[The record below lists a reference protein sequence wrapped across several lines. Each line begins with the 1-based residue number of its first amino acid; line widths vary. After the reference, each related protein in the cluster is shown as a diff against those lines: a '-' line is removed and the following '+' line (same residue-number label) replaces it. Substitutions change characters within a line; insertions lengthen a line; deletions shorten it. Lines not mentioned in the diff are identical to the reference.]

1 MYRTLKL
8 RRLKILRHNLIIG
21 STLAIALAATTS
33 LHAQTSSYQPAT
45 DNVSINWDA
54 LNNAG
59 QTRSVT
65 TSQGYVS
72 APVSQG
78 GLLMP
83 GTRMLRSTLH
93 VAPPAGSS
101 RVKLSKPGMKKAA
114 PKPAMAKAPAP
125 APKPKVA
132 AAPTPKP
139 AMPTPSAPKKLAEK
153 KPAVPSATTSASAP
167 PPPPPATVSA
177 SAPPPPPM
185 PTASA
190 TAEAPAAP
198 KAPTVSAAPA
208 PTEQASTSTAAPSD
222 DGAIKVIFN
231 GGDTKLSADG
241 QAAIDKVLGELE
253 KSDGVRVQLMA
264 YAVGDD
270 LTASQARR
278 ISLSRALSVR
288 SYLIEKG
295 VRSSRIDVRALGDK
309 GEGDPKNRVD
319 VNLIDR

>member
-1 MYRTLKL
+1 MYRTLN
-8 RRLKILRHNLIIG
+8 RRHLKILRRNLFVG
-21 STLAIALAATTS
+21 STLAIALAVATP

-45 DNVSINWDA
+45 DNVSINWNA

-59 QTRSVT
+59 QVRSVVST
-65 TSQGYVS
+65 QGYAS
-72 APVSQG
+72 APVSQS
-78 GLLMP
+78 GLLIP
-83 GTRMLRSTLH
+83 GTRMPRSTLH

-101 RVKLSKPGMKKAA
+101 SVQLSKPGTKKAA

-125 APKPKVA
+125 APTPKVA
-132 AAPTPKP
+132 AAPAPKP
-139 AMPTPSAPKKLAEK
+139 ATPAPSAPKKLAEK
-153 KPAVPSATTSASAP
+153 KPAALAPTTSASAP
-167 PPPPPATVSA
+167 PPPPPATISA
-177 SAPPPPPM
+177 SAPPPSPM
-185 PTASA
+185 PA
-190 TAEAPAAP
+190 TAEAP
-198 KAPTVSAAPA
+198 KAPAIPAAPA
-208 PTEQASTSTAAPSD
+208 TTEQASTASTTSSD
-222 DGAIKVIFN
+222 DGAVQVIFN
-231 GGDTKLSADG
+231 GDDTKLSADG
-241 QAAIDKVLGELE
+241 QAAVDRVLGELE

-295 VRSSRIDVRALGDK
+295 MRSSRIDVRALGDK

>member
-1 MYRTLKL
+1 MYRTLK
-8 RRLKILRHNLIIG
+8 RRHLKILRRNLVVG
-21 STLAIALAATTS
+21 STLAIALAAVTP

-45 DNVSINWDA
+45 DNVSINWNA

-59 QTRSVT
+59 QVRSVVST
-65 TSQGYVS
+65 QGYAS

-83 GTRMLRSTLH
+83 GTRMPRSTLH

-101 RVKLSKPGMKKAA
+101 SVQLSKPGTKKAA

-125 APKPKVA
+125 APKVA
-132 AAPTPKP
+132 AAPAPKP
-139 AMPTPSAPKKLAEK
+139 AMPAPSAPKKLAEK
-153 KPAVPSATTSASAP
+153 KPAANASAP
-167 PPPPPATVSA
+167 PPPPPATISA

-185 PTASA
+185 PSAPA
-190 TAEAPAAP
+190 TAEVPEAP
-198 KAPTVSAAPA
+198 KAPAISTAPA
-208 PTEQASTSTAAPSD
+208 PTEQASTKSATSTG
-222 DGAIKVIFN
+222 DGAVQVIFN

-241 QAAIDKVLGELE
+241 QAAVDKVLGELE

-264 YAVGDD
+264 YAVGVD

>member
-1 MYRTLKL
+1 MYRTLN
-8 RRLKILRHNLIIG
+8 RRHLKILRRNLFVG
-21 STLAIALAATTS
+21 STLAIALAVATP

-45 DNVSINWDA
+45 DNVSINWNA

-59 QTRSVT
+59 QVRSVVST
-65 TSQGYVS
+65 QGYAS
-72 APVSQG
+72 APVSQS
-78 GLLMP
+78 GLLIP
-83 GTRMLRSTLH
+83 GTRMPRSTLH

-101 RVKLSKPGMKKAA
+101 SVQLSKPGTKKAA

-125 APKPKVA
+125 APTPKVA
-132 AAPTPKP
+132 AAPAPKP
-139 AMPTPSAPKKLAEK
+139 ATPAPSAPKKLAEK
-153 KPAVPSATTSASAP
+153 KPAALALTTSASAP
-167 PPPPPATVSA
+167 PPPSPTTISA

-185 PTASA
+185 PA
-190 TAEAPAAP
+190 TAEAP
-198 KAPTVSAAPA
+198 KAPAISAAPA
-208 PTEQASTSTAAPSD
+208 TTEQASTASATSSD
-222 DGAIKVIFN
+222 DGAVQVIFN

-241 QAAIDKVLGELE
+241 QAAVDRVLGELE

-295 VRSSRIDVRALGDK
+295 MRSSRIDVRALGDK

>member
-1 MYRTLKL
+1 MYRTLN
-8 RRLKILRHNLIIG
+8 RRHLKILRRNLFVG
-21 STLAIALAATTS
+21 STLAIALAVATP

-45 DNVSINWDA
+45 DNVSINWNA

-59 QTRSVT
+59 QVRSVVST
-65 TSQGYVS
+65 QGYAS
-72 APVSQG
+72 APVSQS
-78 GLLMP
+78 GLLIP
-83 GTRMLRSTLH
+83 GTRMPRSTLH

-101 RVKLSKPGMKKAA
+101 SVQLSKPGTKKAA

-125 APKPKVA
+125 APTPKVA
-132 AAPTPKP
+132 AAPAPKP
-139 AMPTPSAPKKLAEK
+139 ATPAPSAPKKLAEK
-153 KPAVPSATTSASAP
+153 KPAALAPTTSASAP
-167 PPPPPATVSA
+167 PPPPPATISA
-177 SAPPPPPM
+177 SAPPPSPM
-185 PTASA
+185 PA
-190 TAEAPAAP
+190 TAEAP
-198 KAPTVSAAPA
+198 KAPAIPTAPA
-208 PTEQASTSTAAPSD
+208 TTEQASTASTTSSD
-222 DGAIKVIFN
+222 DGAVQVIFN

-241 QAAIDKVLGELE
+241 QAAVDRVLGELE

-295 VRSSRIDVRALGDK
+295 MRSSRIDVRALGDK

>member
-8 RRLKILRHNLIIG
+8 RFLTNSRRNLVIG
-21 STLAIALAATTS
+21 STLALALAVTTP
-33 LHAQTSSYQPAT
+33 LHAQTSSYHSAT

-54 LNNAG
+54 LNKAG
-59 QTRSVT
+59 QGRSVT
-65 TSQGYVS
+65 SSQGYMS
-72 APVSQG
+72 APLSQG

-83 GTRMLRSTLH
+83 GPRMPRSTLH

-101 RVKLSKPGMKKAA
+101 SVKLSKPGTQKAA

-125 APKPKVA
+125 APTPKVA
-132 AAPTPKP
+132 AAPAPKP
-139 AMPTPSAPKKLAEK
+139 AIPAPSAPKKLAEE
-153 KPAVPSATTSASAP
+153 KPAA

-177 SAPPPPPM
+177 SAPPPPPI
-185 PTASA
+185 PA
-190 TAEAPAAP
+190 TTTEAPAAP
-198 KAPTVSAAPA
+198 AVSAAPA
-208 PTEQASTSTAAPSD
+208 PTEQASTSTATPAD
-222 DGAIKVIFN
+222 DGTVKVIFN

-241 QAAIDKVLGELE
+241 QAAVDKVLSEIE

-309 GEGDPKNRVD
+309 GEGEPKNRVD

>member
-1 MYRTLKL
+1 MYRTLK
-8 RRLKILRHNLIIG
+8 RRYLKILRRNLVVG
-21 STLAIALAATTS
+21 STLATALAVATP

-45 DNVSINWDA
+45 DNVSINWNA

-59 QTRSVT
+59 QVRSVVST
-65 TSQGYVS
+65 QGYAS
-72 APVSQG
+72 APVYQS
-78 GLLMP
+78 GLLIP
-83 GTRMLRSTLH
+83 GTRMPRSTLH

-101 RVKLSKPGMKKAA
+101 SVQLSKPATKKAA

-125 APKPKVA
+125 APTPKVA
-132 AAPTPKP
+132 SAPAPKP
-139 AMPTPSAPKKLAEK
+139 ATPAPSAPKKLAEK
-153 KPAVPSATTSASAP
+153 KPAALAPTTSASAP
-167 PPPPPATVSA
+167 PPPPPATISA
-177 SAPPPPPM
+177 SAPPPSPM
-185 PTASA
+185 PA
-190 TAEAPAAP
+190 TAEAP
-198 KAPTVSAAPA
+198 KAPAIPAAPA
-208 PTEQASTSTAAPSD
+208 TTEQASTASTTSSD
-222 DGAIKVIFN
+222 DGAVQVIFN

-241 QAAIDKVLGELE
+241 QAAVDRVLGELE

-295 VRSSRIDVRALGDK
+295 MRSSRIDVRALGDK

>member
-1 MYRTLKL
+1 MYRTLN
-8 RRLKILRHNLIIG
+8 RRHLKILRRNLFVG
-21 STLAIALAATTS
+21 STLAIALAVATP

-45 DNVSINWDA
+45 DNVSINWNA

-59 QTRSVT
+59 QVRSVVST
-65 TSQGYVS
+65 QGYAS
-72 APVSQG
+72 APVYQS
-78 GLLMP
+78 GLLIP
-83 GTRMLRSTLH
+83 GTRMPRSTLH

-101 RVKLSKPGMKKAA
+101 SVQLSKPGTKKAA

-125 APKPKVA
+125 APTPKVA
-132 AAPTPKP
+132 AAPAPKP
-139 AMPTPSAPKKLAEK
+139 ATPAPSAPKKLAEK
-153 KPAVPSATTSASAP
+153 KPAALALTTSASAP
-167 PPPPPATVSA
+167 PPPSPTTISA

-185 PTASA
+185 PA
-190 TAEAPAAP
+190 TAEAP
-198 KAPTVSAAPA
+198 KAPAISAAPA
-208 PTEQASTSTAAPSD
+208 TTEQASTASATSSD
-222 DGAIKVIFN
+222 DGAVQVIFN

-241 QAAIDKVLGELE
+241 QAAVDRVLGELE

>member
-1 MYRTLKL
+1 MYRTLK
-8 RRLKILRHNLIIG
+8 RRHLKILRRNLTVG
-21 STLAIALAATTS
+21 STLAIALALATP
-33 LHAQTSSYQPAT
+33 LYAQTSSYQPAT
-45 DNVSINWDA
+45 DNVSINWNA

-59 QTRSVT
+59 QVRSVVPT
-65 TSQGYVS
+65 QGYAS

-83 GTRMLRSTLH
+83 GTRMPRSTLH
-93 VAPPAGSS
+93 VASPAGSS
-101 RVKLSKPGMKKAA
+101 SVQLSKPGTKKAA
-114 PKPAMAKAPAP
+114 PKPSMAKAPAP
-125 APKPKVA
+125 APAPKVA
-132 AAPTPKP
+132 AAPAPKP
-139 AMPTPSAPKKLAEK
+139 AMPAPSAPKKLAEK
-153 KPAVPSATTSASAP
+153 KPAAPAPTTSASAP
-167 PPPPPATVSA
+167 PPPPPATISA

-185 PTASA
+185 PSAPA
-190 TAEAPAAP
+190 TAEAPEAP
-198 KAPTVSAAPA
+198 KAPAISAAPA
-208 PTEQASTSTAAPSD
+208 PTEQASTASATSSD
-222 DGAIKVIFN
+222 DGAVQVIFN

-241 QAAIDKVLGELE
+241 QAAVDKVLGELE

>member
-1 MYRTLKL
+1 MYRTLN
-8 RRLKILRHNLIIG
+8 RRHLKILRRNLFVG
-21 STLAIALAATTS
+21 STLAIALAVATP

-45 DNVSINWDA
+45 DNVSINWNA

-59 QTRSVT
+59 QVRSVVST
-65 TSQGYVS
+65 QGYAS
-72 APVSQG
+72 APVYQS
-78 GLLMP
+78 GLLIP
-83 GTRMLRSTLH
+83 GTRMPRSTLH

-101 RVKLSKPGMKKAA
+101 SVQLSKPGTKKAA

-125 APKPKVA
+125 APTPKVA
-132 AAPTPKP
+132 AAPAPKP
-139 AMPTPSAPKKLAEK
+139 ATPAPSAPKKLAEK
-153 KPAVPSATTSASAP
+153 KPAALAPTTSASAP
-167 PPPPPATVSA
+167 PPPSPTTISA

-185 PTASA
+185 PA
-190 TAEAPAAP
+190 TAEAP
-198 KAPTVSAAPA
+198 KAPAISAAPA
-208 PTEQASTSTAAPSD
+208 TTEQASTASATSSD
-222 DGAIKVIFN
+222 DGAVQVIFN

-241 QAAIDKVLGELE
+241 QAAVDRVLGELE

>member
-8 RRLKILRHNLIIG
+8 SHLKISRRNLIIG
-21 STLAIALAATTS
+21 STFAIALAASTS

-45 DNVSINWDA
+45 DNVSINWNA

-59 QTRSVT
+59 QFRSVAP
-65 TSQGYVS
+65 SQGYVS

-83 GTRMLRSTLH
+83 GTRMPRSTLH

-101 RVKLSKPGMKKAA
+101 RIKLSKPGMKKAA

-132 AAPTPKP
+132 TAPAPKP

-153 KPAVPSATTSASAP
+153 KPAAPSAITSASAP

-185 PTASA
+185 PAASTTAK
-190 TAEAPAAP
+190 APAAP
-198 KAPTVSAAPA
+198 KAPAVSAAPA

-241 QAAIDKVLGELE
+241 QAAVDKVLGELE
-253 KSDGVRVQLMA
+253 KSDGIRVQLMA

>member
-1 MYRTLKL
+1 MYRTLN
-8 RRLKILRHNLIIG
+8 RRHLKILRRNLFVG
-21 STLAIALAATTS
+21 STLAIALAVATP

-45 DNVSINWDA
+45 DNVSINWNA

-59 QTRSVT
+59 QVRSVVST
-65 TSQGYVS
+65 QGYAS
-72 APVSQG
+72 APVSQS
-78 GLLMP
+78 GLLIP
-83 GTRMLRSTLH
+83 GTRMPRSTLH

-101 RVKLSKPGMKKAA
+101 SVQLSKPGTKKAA

-125 APKPKVA
+125 APTPKVA
-132 AAPTPKP
+132 AAPAPKP
-139 AMPTPSAPKKLAEK
+139 ATPAPSAPKKLAEK
-153 KPAVPSATTSASAP
+153 KPAALALTTSASAP
-167 PPPPPATVSA
+167 PPPSPTTISA

-185 PTASA
+185 PA
-190 TAEAPAAP
+190 TAEAP
-198 KAPTVSAAPA
+198 KAPAISAAPA
-208 PTEQASTSTAAPSD
+208 TTEQASTASATSSD
-222 DGAIKVIFN
+222 DGAVQVIFN

-241 QAAIDKVLGELE
+241 QAAVDRVLGELE

>member
-1 MYRTLKL
+1 MYRTLN
-8 RRLKILRHNLIIG
+8 RRHLKILLRNLFVG
-21 STLAIALAATTS
+21 STLAIALAVATP

-45 DNVSINWDA
+45 DNVSINWNA

-59 QTRSVT
+59 QVRSVVST
-65 TSQGYVS
+65 QGYAS
-72 APVSQG
+72 APVSQS
-78 GLLMP
+78 GLLIP
-83 GTRMLRSTLH
+83 GTRMPRSTLH

-101 RVKLSKPGMKKAA
+101 SVQLSKPGTKKAA

-125 APKPKVA
+125 APTPKVA
-132 AAPTPKP
+132 AAPAPKP
-139 AMPTPSAPKKLAEK
+139 ATPAPSAPKKLAEK
-153 KPAVPSATTSASAP
+153 KPAALAPTTSASAP
-167 PPPPPATVSA
+167 PPPPPATISA
-177 SAPPPPPM
+177 SAPPPSPM
-185 PTASA
+185 PA
-190 TAEAPAAP
+190 TAEAP
-198 KAPTVSAAPA
+198 KAPAIPAAPA
-208 PTEQASTSTAAPSD
+208 TTEQASTASTTSSD
-222 DGAIKVIFN
+222 DGAVQVIFN

-241 QAAIDKVLGELE
+241 QAAVDRVLGELE

-295 VRSSRIDVRALGDK
+295 MRSSRIDVRALGDK

>member
-1 MYRTLKL
+1 MYRTLN
-8 RRLKILRHNLIIG
+8 RRHLKILRRNLFVG
-21 STLAIALAATTS
+21 STLAIALAVATP

-45 DNVSINWDA
+45 DNVSINWNA

-59 QTRSVT
+59 QVRSVVST
-65 TSQGYVS
+65 QGYAS
-72 APVSQG
+72 APVSQS
-78 GLLMP
+78 GLLIP
-83 GTRMLRSTLH
+83 GTRMPRSTLH

-101 RVKLSKPGMKKAA
+101 SVQLSKPGTKKAA

-125 APKPKVA
+125 APTPKVA
-132 AAPTPKP
+132 AAPAPKP
-139 AMPTPSAPKKLAEK
+139 AMPAPSAPKKLAEK
-153 KPAVPSATTSASAP
+153 KPATLAPTTSASAP
-167 PPPPPATVSA
+167 PPPPPATISA

-185 PTASA
+185 PA
-190 TAEAPAAP
+190 TAEAP
-198 KAPTVSAAPA
+198 KAPAISAAPA
-208 PTEQASTSTAAPSD
+208 TTEQASTASATSSD
-222 DGAIKVIFN
+222 DGAVQVIFN

-241 QAAIDKVLGELE
+241 QAAVDRVLGELE

>member
-1 MYRTLKL
+1 MYRTLN
-8 RRLKILRHNLIIG
+8 RRHLKILRRNLFVG
-21 STLAIALAATTS
+21 STLAIALAVATP

-45 DNVSINWDA
+45 NNVSINWNA

-59 QTRSVT
+59 QVRSVVST
-65 TSQGYVS
+65 QGYAS
-72 APVSQG
+72 APVSQS
-78 GLLMP
+78 GLLIP
-83 GTRMLRSTLH
+83 GTRMPRSTLH

-101 RVKLSKPGMKKAA
+101 SVQLSKPGTKKAA

-125 APKPKVA
+125 APTPKVA
-132 AAPTPKP
+132 AAPAPKP
-139 AMPTPSAPKKLAEK
+139 ATPAPSAPKKLAEK
-153 KPAVPSATTSASAP
+153 KPAALAPTTSASAP
-167 PPPPPATVSA
+167 PPPSPTTISA

-185 PTASA
+185 PA
-190 TAEAPAAP
+190 TAEAP
-198 KAPTVSAAPA
+198 KAPAISAAPA
-208 PTEQASTSTAAPSD
+208 TTEQASTASATSSD
-222 DGAIKVIFN
+222 DGAVQVIFN

-241 QAAIDKVLGELE
+241 QAAVDRVLGELE

>member
-1 MYRTLKL
+1 MYRTLK
-8 RRLKILRHNLIIG
+8 RRYLKILRRNLVVG
-21 STLAIALAATTS
+21 STLAIALAVATP

-45 DNVSINWDA
+45 DNVSINWNA

-59 QTRSVT
+59 QVRSVVST
-65 TSQGYVS
+65 QGYAS
-72 APVSQG
+72 APVSQS
-78 GLLMP
+78 GLLIP
-83 GTRMLRSTLH
+83 GTRMPRSTLH

-101 RVKLSKPGMKKAA
+101 SVQLSKPGTKKAA

-125 APKPKVA
+125 APTPKVA
-132 AAPTPKP
+132 AAPAPKP
-139 AMPTPSAPKKLAEK
+139 ATPAPSAPKKLAEK
-153 KPAVPSATTSASAP
+153 KPAALAPTTSASAP
-167 PPPPPATVSA
+167 PPPPPATISA
-177 SAPPPPPM
+177 SAPPPSPM
-185 PTASA
+185 PA
-190 TAEAPAAP
+190 TAEAP
-198 KAPTVSAAPA
+198 KAPAISAAPA
-208 PTEQASTSTAAPSD
+208 TTEQASTASATSSD
-222 DGAIKVIFN
+222 DGAVQVIFN

-241 QAAIDKVLGELE
+241 QAAVDRVLGELE

-295 VRSSRIDVRALGDK
+295 MRSSRIDVRALGDK

>member
-1 MYRTLKL
+1 MYRILK
-8 RRLKILRHNLIIG
+8 RRHLKILRRNLVVG
-21 STLAIALAATTS
+21 STLAIALAAATP

-45 DNVSINWDA
+45 DNVSINWNA

-59 QTRSVT
+59 QVRSVVST
-65 TSQGYVS
+65 QGYAS

-83 GTRMLRSTLH
+83 GTRMPRSTLH

-101 RVKLSKPGMKKAA
+101 SVQLSKPGTKKAA

-125 APKPKVA
+125 APVPKVA
-132 AAPTPKP
+132 AAPAPKP
-139 AMPTPSAPKKLAEK
+139 AIPAPSAPKKLAEK
-153 KPAVPSATTSASAP
+153 KPAANASAP
-167 PPPPPATVSA
+167 PPPPPATISA
-177 SAPPPPPM
+177 SAPPSPPM
-185 PTASA
+185 PSAPA
-190 TAEAPAAP
+190 TADVPEAP
-198 KAPTVSAAPA
+198 KAPAISAAPV
-208 PTEQASTSTAAPSD
+208 PTEQASTTSATSTD
-222 DGAIKVIFN
+222 DGAVQIIFN

-241 QAAIDKVLGELE
+241 QAAVDKVLGELE
-253 KSDGVRVQLMA
+253 KSDGFRVQLMA
-264 YAVGDD
+264 HAVGDD

>member
-8 RRLKILRHNLIIG
+8 RFLKNNSHRNLATG
-21 STLAIALAATTS
+21 SVLAIALAATTP
-33 LHAQTSSYQPAT
+33 LHAQTSSYHSAT

-54 LNNAG
+54 LNSAG
-59 QTRSVT
+59 QVRSVT
-65 TSQGYVS
+65 PSPGYVS
-72 APVSQG
+72 SPVSQG

-83 GTRMLRSTLH
+83 GPRMPRSTLH

-101 RVKLSKPGMKKAA
+101 GVKLSKPGTKKAA
-114 PKPAMAKAPAP
+114 PKPAMAKAPSPAP
-125 APKPKVA
+125 APKVA
-132 AAPTPKP
+132 AAPAPKP
-139 AMPTPSAPKKLAEK
+139 AMPAPSAPKKLAEK
-153 KPAVPSATTSASAP
+153 KPAAP
-167 PPPPPATVSA
+167 APKTNAAPPPPPATVSA

-185 PTASA
+185 PATTAK
-190 TAEAPAAP
+190 APAAP
-198 KAPTVSAAPA
+198 AVSAAPV
-208 PTEQASTSTAAPSD
+208 PTEQASTSTATPAD
-222 DGAIKVIFN
+222 DGTVKVVFN

-241 QAAIDKVLGELE
+241 QAAVDKVLGELE

>member
-1 MYRTLKL
+1 MYRTLTL
-8 RRLKILRHNLIIG
+8 GHFMISGRNLIAG
-21 STLAIALAATTS
+21 STFAFALLATTS
-33 LHAQTSSYQPAT
+33 LLAQTSSYQPAT
-45 DNVSINWDA
+45 DNVSINWNA

-59 QTRSVT
+59 QVSSVT
-65 TSQGYVS
+65 SSQGYVG

-83 GTRMLRSTLH
+83 GPRMPRSTLH
-93 VAPPAGSS
+93 VAPPAGSAGI
-101 RVKLSKPGMKKAA
+101 KLSKPGTKKAA

-125 APKPKVA
+125 APAPKVA
-132 AAPTPKP
+132 AAPAPKP
-139 AMPTPSAPKKLAEK
+139 AAPAPAPKQLAEK
-153 KPAVPSATTSASAP
+153 KPAAPAPEASASAP
-167 PPPPPATVSA
+167 PPPPPTVSA
-177 SAPPPPPM
+177 SAPPPPPA
-185 PTASA
+185 PEAPA
-190 TAEAPAAP
+190 TTEAPAAP
-198 KAPTVSAAPA
+198 PAPVVSAAAA
-208 PTEQASTSTAAPSD
+208 PTEQASTSTATPSD
-222 DGAIKVIFN
+222 DGSVKVVFN

-241 QAAIDKVLGELE
+241 QAAVDQVLGELE
-253 KSDGVRVQLMA
+253 KADGVRVQLMA

-309 GEGDPKNRVD
+309 GEGEPRNRVD

>member
-1 MYRTLKL
+1 MYRTLN
-8 RRLKILRHNLIIG
+8 RRHLKILRRNLFVG
-21 STLAIALAATTS
+21 STLAIALAVATP

-45 DNVSINWDA
+45 NNVSINWNA

-59 QTRSVT
+59 QVRSVVST
-65 TSQGYVS
+65 QGYAS
-72 APVSQG
+72 APVSQS
-78 GLLMP
+78 GLLIP
-83 GTRMLRSTLH
+83 GTRMPRSTLH

-101 RVKLSKPGMKKAA
+101 SVQLSKPGTKKAA

-125 APKPKVA
+125 APTPKVA
-132 AAPTPKP
+132 AAPAPKP
-139 AMPTPSAPKKLAEK
+139 AMPAPSAPKKLAEK
-153 KPAVPSATTSASAP
+153 KPATLAPTTSASAP
-167 PPPPPATVSA
+167 PPPP
-177 SAPPPPPM
+177 M
-185 PTASA
+185 PA
-190 TAEAPAAP
+190 TAEAPEAP
-198 KAPTVSAAPA
+198 AISAAPA
-208 PTEQASTSTAAPSD
+208 TTEQASTASATSSD
-222 DGAIKVIFN
+222 DGAVQVIFN

-241 QAAIDKVLGELE
+241 QAAVDRVLGELE

-295 VRSSRIDVRALGDK
+295 MRSSRIDVRALGDK

>member
-1 MYRTLKL
+1 LVV
-8 RRLKILRHNLIIG
+8 G
-21 STLAIALAATTS
+21 STLATALAVATP

-45 DNVSINWDA
+45 DNVSINWNA

-59 QTRSVT
+59 QVRSVVST
-65 TSQGYVS
+65 QGYAS
-72 APVSQG
+72 APVSQS
-78 GLLMP
+78 GLLIP
-83 GTRMLRSTLH
+83 GTRMPRSTLH

-101 RVKLSKPGMKKAA
+101 SVQLSKPGTKKAA

-125 APKPKVA
+125 APTPKVA
-132 AAPTPKP
+132 AAPAPKP
-139 AMPTPSAPKKLAEK
+139 ATPAPSAPKKLAEK
-153 KPAVPSATTSASAP
+153 KPAALAPTTSASAP
-167 PPPPPATVSA
+167 PPPSPTTISA

-185 PTASA
+185 PA
-190 TAEAPAAP
+190 TAEAP
-198 KAPTVSAAPA
+198 KAPAIPTAPA
-208 PTEQASTSTAAPSD
+208 TTEQASTASATSSD
-222 DGAIKVIFN
+222 DGAVQVIFN

-241 QAAIDKVLGELE
+241 QAAVDRVLGELE

-295 VRSSRIDVRALGDK
+295 MRSSRIDVRALGDK

>member
-1 MYRTLKL
+1 MYRTLN
-8 RRLKILRHNLIIG
+8 RRHLKILRRNLFVG
-21 STLAIALAATTS
+21 STLAIALAVATP

-45 DNVSINWDA
+45 DNVSINWNA

-59 QTRSVT
+59 QVRSVVST
-65 TSQGYVS
+65 QGYAS
-72 APVSQG
+72 APVSQS
-78 GLLMP
+78 GLLIP
-83 GTRMLRSTLH
+83 GTRMPRSTLH

-101 RVKLSKPGMKKAA
+101 SVQLSKPGTKKAA

-125 APKPKVA
+125 APTPKVA
-132 AAPTPKP
+132 AAPAPKP
-139 AMPTPSAPKKLAEK
+139 ATPAPSTPKKLAEK
-153 KPAVPSATTSASAP
+153 KPAALAPTTSASAP
-167 PPPPPATVSA
+167 PPPPPATISA

-185 PTASA
+185 PA
-190 TAEAPAAP
+190 TAEAP
-198 KAPTVSAAPA
+198 KAPAIPAAPA
-208 PTEQASTSTAAPSD
+208 TTEQASTASTTSSD
-222 DGAIKVIFN
+222 DGAVQVIFN

-241 QAAIDKVLGELE
+241 QAAVDRVLGELE

>member
-1 MYRTLKL
+1 MYRTLN
-8 RRLKILRHNLIIG
+8 RRHLKILRRNLFVG
-21 STLAIALAATTS
+21 STLAIALAVATP

-45 DNVSINWDA
+45 DNVSINWNA

-59 QTRSVT
+59 QVRSVVST
-65 TSQGYVS
+65 QGYAS
-72 APVSQG
+72 APVSQS
-78 GLLMP
+78 GLLIP
-83 GTRMLRSTLH
+83 GTRMPRSTLH

-101 RVKLSKPGMKKAA
+101 SVQLSKPATKKAA

-125 APKPKVA
+125 APTPKVA
-132 AAPTPKP
+132 AAPAPKP
-139 AMPTPSAPKKLAEK
+139 ATPAPSAPKKLAEK
-153 KPAVPSATTSASAP
+153 KPAALALTTSASAP
-167 PPPPPATVSA
+167 PPPSPTTISA

-185 PTASA
+185 PA
-190 TAEAPAAP
+190 TAEAP
-198 KAPTVSAAPA
+198 KAPAISAAPA
-208 PTEQASTSTAAPSD
+208 TTEQASTASATSSD
-222 DGAIKVIFN
+222 DGAVQVIFN

-241 QAAIDKVLGELE
+241 QAAVDRVLGELE